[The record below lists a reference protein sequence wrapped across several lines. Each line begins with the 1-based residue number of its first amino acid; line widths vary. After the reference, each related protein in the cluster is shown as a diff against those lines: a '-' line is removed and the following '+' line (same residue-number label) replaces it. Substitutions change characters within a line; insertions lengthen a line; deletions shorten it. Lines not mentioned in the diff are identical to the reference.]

1 MVEDHRMKD
10 IAVVIP
16 VYNGARL
23 LTDCV
28 ESVCTAGK
36 RISEIIIV
44 DDGSTDDTLQ
54 TAHRISVDD
63 PRIKVIHTENHGTYM
78 ARTAGMKAAT
88 ADYVTSI
95 DTDDRYFPGCLDM
108 LADLLEEYDA
118 DVAMGKLV
126 ETDDYDVK
134 PVVDEPTISI
144 STAEQMWPRIM
155 KWKTQ
160 EFVCYIN
167 KLYKREILP
176 DFVDADGICQGEDVL
191 LTCQTFL
198 SVKKIVETTAPMYL
212 YYLNPVS
219 LTHAGFGDRDLD
231 VLRVWDKVVQI
242 SRKKRP
248 DLLFMARF
256 NRWRSDFTM
265 ISRLILADD
274 KKLDKKYSQ
283 ELKKW
288 RSGLRKHWKTLAFSH
303 VMPKNRELL
312 VIGLRF
318 LYYPTKILMRFG
330 KRLVKKDVSV
340 ILHSGDKR

>member
-1 MVEDHRMKD
+1 MKD

-16 VYNGARL
+16 VYNGEKL
-23 LTDCV
+23 LADCV
-28 ESVCTAGK
+28 KSVSAAGK

-44 DDGSTDDTLQ
+44 DDGSIDETLQ
-54 TAHRISVDD
+54 MAQRIKEDD
-63 PRIKVIHTENHGTYM
+63 PRIKVIHTDNHGTYM
-78 ARTAGMKAAT
+78 ARTTGMKAAT

-95 DTDDRYFPGCLDM
+95 DADDRYFSGCLDM
-108 LADLLEEYDA
+108 LANLLEEYDA

-126 ETDDYDVK
+126 ETDHYDVT
-134 PVVDEPTISI
+134 PVPGEPVITI

-167 KLYKREILP
+167 KLYIRELLP
-176 DFVDADGICQGEDVL
+176 DFVEADGICQGEDVL
-191 LTCQTFL
+191 ITCQTFL
-198 SVKKIVETTAPMYL
+198 NVKKIVETTAPMYL
-212 YYLNPVS
+212 YYLNPES

-231 VLRVWDKVVQI
+231 VLRVWDKVIETV
-242 SRKKRP
+242 RKKRSN
-248 DLLFMARF
+248 LLFMARF
-256 NRWRSDFTM
+256 NRWRTDFTM

-274 KKLDKKYSQ
+274 KKLDMKYSH

-288 RSGLRKHWKTLAFSH
+288 RSGLRKHWKALAFSH

-318 LYYPTKILMRFG
+318 FYYPTKVLMRFG
-330 KRLVKKDVSV
+330 KRIVKKDVSV

>member
-1 MVEDHRMKD
+1 MKD

-16 VYNGARL
+16 VYNGEKL
-23 LTDCV
+23 LADCV
-28 ESVCTAGK
+28 KSVSSAGK

-44 DDGSTDDTLQ
+44 DDGSTDETLQ
-54 TAHRISVDD
+54 MAQRIKEGD
-63 PRIKVIHTENHGTYM
+63 PRIKVIHTDNHGTYM
-78 ARTAGMKAAT
+78 ARTTGMKSAT

-95 DTDDRYFPGCLDM
+95 DADDRYFPGCLDM

-126 ETDDYDVK
+126 ETERYDVN
-134 PVVDEPTISI
+134 PVLDEPVITIST
-144 STAEQMWPRIM
+144 SEQMWPRIM

-176 DFVDADGICQGEDVL
+176 DFVEADGICQGEDVL
-191 LTCQTFL
+191 ITCQTFL
-198 SVKKIVETTAPMYL
+198 NVKKIVETTAPMYF
-212 YYLNPVS
+212 YYLNPES

-231 VLRVWDKVVQI
+231 VLRVWDEVVQI
-242 SRKKRP
+242 IRKKRP
-248 DLLFMARF
+248 NLLYMAEF
-256 NRWRSDFTM
+256 NRWRTDFTM
-265 ISRLILADD
+265 ISRLILTDD
-274 KKLDKKYSQ
+274 KKLDKKYFH

-288 RSGLRKHWKTLAFSH
+288 RRGLRKHWKKLAFSH

-312 VIGLRF
+312 VIGLHF
-318 LYYPTKILMRFG
+318 FYHPTKALMRFG
-330 KRLVKKDVSV
+330 KRLVKKEVSV